1 MNFLALD
8 TSSDACSVALQIGD
22 DVFERHVVQ
31 PKEHTNLLISMIRD
45 VRDEAGITLES
56 LDAIVLGNGPGSFIG
71 MRIAASVAQGLAFG
85 SGLKIAPVSSMAA
98 VAAEVMHTHSAT
110 DVVVAQDARMN
121 EVYLGIYRSDADS
134 LPVAVSDELIQT
146 IDAISELSESSTSEI
161 HAAGYGWKKYPSL
174 LELNRTA
181 LSQFVDVYYP
191 NAKYLLS
198 LGARA
203 CSNGELVDPENLL
216 PAYIRMKVAE
226 KPREAGRVLSK
237 TE

>member
-1 MNFLALD
+1 MNLLALD
-8 TSSDACSVALQIGD
+8 TSSDACSVAMQIGD
-22 DVFERHVVQ
+22 DVLERHIVQ

-45 VRDEAGITLES
+45 LRDEASITLEK

-85 SGLKIAPVSSMAA
+85 SGLKIVPVSSMAA
-98 VAAEVMHTHSAT
+98 VAAEVMDTHSAT

-121 EVYLGIYRSDADS
+121 EVYLGIYRSDAGGS
-134 LPVAVSDELIQT
+134 LVAEADELIQA
-146 IDAISELSESSTSEI
+146 IEPISELCETSKSGF

-174 LELNRTA
+174 LELNRA
-181 LSQFVDVYYP
+181 SVSQVVDVYYP

-203 CSNGELVDPENLL
+203 CSNGELVEPENLL

-226 KPREAGRVLSK
+226 KPREADSVLRK

>member
-1 MNFLALD
+1 MNLLALD
-8 TSSDACSVALQIGD
+8 TSSDACSVALQVAD
-22 DVFERHVVQ
+22 DILERHIVQ

-45 VRDEAGITLES
+45 LRDEAGITLEN

-85 SGLKIAPVSSMAA
+85 SGLKIAPISSMAA
-98 VAAEVMHTHSAT
+98 VAAEVMDTHSAT

-121 EVYLGIYRSDADS
+121 EVYLGIYRSDADGS
-134 LPVAVSDELIQT
+134 PVAVSDELIQT
-146 IDAISELSESSTSEI
+146 VEPIAELSASSTSEI

-174 LELNRTA
+174 LELNRA
-181 LSQFVDVYYP
+181 SLSQVVDVYYP

-203 CSNGELVDPENLL
+203 CSNGEWVDPENLQ

-226 KPREAGRVLSK
+226 KPREADNILRK